1 MASSV
6 PGEGSKA
13 RMGFSLGPMG
23 PQACSGEPSGSG
35 TDRVHLIPHLIS
47 RVSLPCRGGDG
58 LSGVRARVTQQS
70 GVEHGLTRRAVEAQK
85 VHSDNPATFWVSLPV
100 GNRPRGPESGSALSE
115 VVFALQ

>member
-1 MASSV
+1 M

-13 RMGFSLGPMG
+13 RMGFSLGLMG

-35 TDRVHLIPHLIS
+35 TDKVRLIPRLIS
-47 RVSLPCRGGDG
+47 RVRLPCRGGDG
-58 LSGVRARVTQQS
+58 LSGIRARATQQS

-85 VHSDNPATFWVSLPV
+85 VLSDNLATFWVSLPV
-100 GNRPRGPESGSALSE
+100 GNRPRGPE